1 MVATWMGRHC
11 VAGLVL
17 ACGLMIPGLGGAR
30 PTAKFEHNA
39 VVDVIERI
47 AAKDCAGA
55 IKLLNAGLAADSPR
69 VALLAGNMYE
79 QGICLK
85 PNLDRAAGY
94 YITAH
99 NGGERAAA
107 YRLAAAYASRE
118 AGPDTAAALWWLRQ
132 TDGQYGG
139 EHCGVGDAPKDDPDR
154 FVAVLQTWT
163 PARLAACNY
172 LAGVVATV
180 AGEVQYPKAPHRFEP
195 EGTVMVR
202 FTPALSKIDIW
213 TLAGAGAFS
222 EARPDSEKYQQRA
235 TRKSRFESVVREIA
249 DRALVRY
256 PQPPGLD
263 PAWIQEFAMVFNVTT
278 N

>member
-1 MVATWMGRHC
+1 MVATWIGRNG
-11 VAGLVL
+11 VASMAL
-17 ACGLMIPGLGGAR
+17 ACCLVIPGLGAAR

-47 AAKDCAGA
+47 TAKDCAGA

-69 VALLAGNMYE
+69 MALLAGNMYE

-118 AGPDTAAALWWLRQ
+118 AGPDAAAALWWLRQ
-132 TDGQYGG
+132 TDGKYGR
-139 EHCGVGDAPKDDPDR
+139 EHCGVDDAAKDDPDR

-172 LAGVVATV
+172 LAGVVATI
-180 AGEVQYPKAPHRFEP
+180 AGEVQYPKTPHQFEP
-195 EGTVMVR
+195 DGTVMVR

-213 TLAGAGAFS
+213 TLAGAGLFS
-222 EARPDSEKYQQRA
+222 ETRSDSEKNQQRA
-235 TRKSRFESVVREIA
+235 TRK
-249 DRALVRY
+249 
-256 PQPPGLD
+256 
-263 PAWIQEFAMVFNVTT
+263 
-278 N
+278 